1 MPDKKKKNKKKTSNN
16 KVWKTV
22 GGNIVIWILIIVMSV
37 TALQIFSTDNKPKQ
51 ITYSEFKNYLDS
63 GKIESAE
70 ITGRTFNGKF
80 ISTEI
85 FENELTA
92 ETKEFSTF
100 ITILPEVSIEMT
112 KAWDE
117 NNIKYEFKDQTF
129 GLTEYLI
136 QFSPWLLIILFW
148 FFLMRKMQGGGG
160 QSGIFNFGK
169 SRAKIISPDTPKTS
183 FKDVAGCEEAKVE
196 LQEIVEFL
204 KHPKKFKKLGAKIPR
219 GGLLMGPPGTG
230 KTLLAKAVSGEAGVP
245 FFTIS
250 GAEFVEMFVGV
261 GASRVRDLFDQAK
274 RNAPSII
281 FIDEIDAVGRH
292 RGAGL
297 GGGHDEREQT
307 LNQILV
313 EMDGFDTD
321 DSVIILAAT
330 NRPDVLDKA
339 LLRPGRFD
347 RQIVVDVPGLDGREA
362 ILKIHTRGMPL
373 AKDIDL
379 KTLAKGTPG
388 LAGADLEN
396 LVNEAALFA
405 ARRNKKKVFNSDL
418 EDAKDKVMMGVERKS
433 MILTQGEREITAYH
447 EGGHA
452 LVAYHTKDADP
463 VHKVTIIPRGRALG
477 VTAQLPVDEKHNY
490 SKNYLLGRLNILM
503 GGRCAEKLIFN
514 DTTTGAGNDISVATD
529 LSRKMVSEWGMTD
542 KIGPLAFAQK
552 AEEIFLGR
560 DISQGNDLSNEMC
573 NLIDSEITKLVK
585 DAEVNAENI
594 LKKHIDQ
601 LHAVAKALLE
611 FETIDGNDLTRLV
624 KGEKI
629 VKIHPDKLLDEK
641 PRRRRSKKEKTLENP
656 SG

>member
-1 MPDKKKKNKKKTSNN
+1 MPDKKKKNKKKTPNN

-321 DSVIILAAT
+321 DSVILLAAT

-542 KIGPLAFAQK
+542 RIGPVAFAQK

-629 VKIHPDKLLDEK
+629 VKIHPDKLSDEK
-641 PRRRRSKKEKTLENP
+641 PRRRRSKKDKTLENP
-656 SG
+656 SA

>member
-1 MPDKKKKNKKKTSNN
+1 MPDKKKKNKKKTPNN

-321 DSVIILAAT
+321 DSVILLAAT

-585 DAEVNAENI
+585 DAEVNADNI
-594 LKKHIDQ
+594 LKKHMDQ

-629 VKIHPDKLLDEK
+629 VKIHPDKLSDEK
-641 PRRRRSKKEKTLENP
+641 PRRRRSKKDKTLENP
-656 SG
+656 SA